1 MKKNTA
7 MTLSMI
13 SMRTEGYGFG
23 EIAAHFGVS
32 KATAIRRVKTLCKGV
47 CETKCQEPRINII
60 YPAIGKWM
68 RENNVSVYDFASKS
82 GIDIASC
89 YNILSGRTE
98 PRKTNIDR
106 ILAVTGGKYETTF
119 TRG

>member
-13 SMRTEGYGFG
+13 SMRTEGYDFG
-23 EIAAHFGVS
+23 EIATHFGVS

-47 CETKCQEPRINII
+47 CETKQDPKINIV

-68 RENNVSVYDFASKS
+68 RENNVSMYDFASKS
-82 GIDIASC
+82 GIDLTSC
-89 YNILSGRTE
+89 YKILSGRTE

>member
-13 SMRTEGYGFG
+13 SMRTDGYGFG

-32 KATAIRRVKTLCKGV
+32 KATAIRRVKGLCKEV
-47 CETKCQEPRINII
+47 CETKVQEPRVRIV
-60 YPAIGKWM
+60 YPAICKWM
-68 RENNVSVYDFASKS
+68 RENNITVPDFASKS
-82 GIDIASC
+82 GIDLTSC
-89 YNILSGRTE
+89 YKILSGRAE
-98 PRKTNIDR
+98 PRKTNIDK

-119 TRG
+119 ERE

>member
-13 SMRTEGYGFG
+13 SMRAEGYGFG

-32 KATAIRRVKTLCKGV
+32 KTTAIRRVKALCKGV
-47 CETKCQEPRINII
+47 CETKEPRINIV

-82 GIDIASC
+82 GIDLTSC
-89 YNILSGRTE
+89 YKILSGRTE

-119 TRG
+119 MRG

>member
-47 CETKCQEPRINII
+47 CETKTQEPRINIV

-68 RENNVSVYDFASKS
+68 RENNVSVYELASKS
-82 GIDIASC
+82 GIDLTSC
-89 YNILSGRTE
+89 YKILSGRVE

>member
-13 SMRTEGYGFG
+13 SMRAEGYGFG

-32 KATAIRRVKTLCKGV
+32 EATAIRRVKTLCKGV
-47 CETKCQEPRINII
+47 CETKCREPRINIV

-68 RENNVSVYDFASKS
+68 RENNVSVCDFASKS
-82 GIDIASC
+82 GIDLTSC
-89 YNILSGRTE
+89 YKLLSGRTE

-106 ILAVTGGKYETTF
+106 ILAVTGGKYENTF
-119 TRG
+119 VRE

>member
-1 MKKNTA
+1 MKKNTS

-47 CETKCQEPRINII
+47 CETKEPRINIV

-68 RENNVSVYDFASKS
+68 CENNVSVYDFASKS
-82 GIDIASC
+82 GIDLTSC
-89 YNILSGRTE
+89 YKILSGHTE

-119 TRG
+119 MRG

>member
-13 SMRTEGYGFG
+13 SMRTEGYDFG

-32 KATAIRRVKTLCKGV
+32 KPTAIRRVKGLCKDV
-47 CETKCQEPRINII
+47 CKTRGQEPRIDIV

-68 RENNVSVYDFASKS
+68 RTNNVTVSDFASKS
-82 GIDIASC
+82 GIDLTSC
-89 YNILSGRTE
+89 YKILSGKVE

-119 TRG
+119 DKG

>member
-13 SMRTEGYGFG
+13 SMRAEGYGFG

-32 KATAIRRVKTLCKGV
+32 KETAIRRVKTLCKGV
-47 CETKCQEPRINII
+47 CETKQEPRINIV

-68 RENNVSVYDFASKS
+68 RENKVSVYDFASKS
-82 GIDIASC
+82 GIDPTSC
-89 YNILSGRTE
+89 YKILSGRVE
-98 PRKTNIDR
+98 PRKTSIDR

>member
-47 CETKCQEPRINII
+47 CETKCQEPRINIV

-89 YNILSGRTE
+89 YKILSGRTE